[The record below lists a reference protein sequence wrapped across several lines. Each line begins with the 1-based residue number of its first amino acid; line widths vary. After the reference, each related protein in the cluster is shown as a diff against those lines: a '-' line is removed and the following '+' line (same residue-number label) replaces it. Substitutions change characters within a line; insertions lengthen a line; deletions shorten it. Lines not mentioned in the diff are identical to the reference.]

1 MSLENWAANRWL
13 EKLASDREEIERLLA
28 NADGHLDDY
37 RKAVASEMSADAQL
51 SLAYDAIRASAT
63 AALRAAGYRVVRG
76 GGEHYRTIE
85 ALEFSIDPE
94 RKLIPKLDALR
105 RKRNTGGYD
114 DYGLV
119 AQGALVIDVRR
130 RVMVARARVEA
141 WSAIYSDTVSGVD
154 GSEGKFCRRHQDSK
168 SRQSLR

>member
-1 MSLENWAANRWL
+1 MSLENWASNRWL
-13 EKLASDREEIERLLA
+13 ERIASEREEIARLLA
-28 NADGHLDDY
+28 NADGHLADY
-37 RKAVASEMSADAQL
+37 EKAVASEMSADVQL

-63 AALRAAGYRVVRG
+63 AALRATGYRVVRG

-105 RKRNTGGYD
+105 RKRNKGAYD

-119 AQGALVIDVRR
+119 AQGEADLAGKLAVRVRR
-130 RVMVARARVEA
+130 DVEDWIRKNHA
-141 WSAIYSDTVSGVD
+141 DKIA
-154 GSEGKFCRRHQDSK
+154 
-168 SRQSLR
+168 